1 MKNVLEELW
10 YTDIC
15 SIIKEE
21 GQSQEIKELL
31 GYIAD
36 HRTNLQESFS
46 EKQKEIFGKLDDCY
60 DELSGINDKQIFIS
74 AFCLGARIAI
84 EVLSAE
90 IK

>member
-31 GYIAD
+31 GYI
-36 HRTNLQESFS
+36 
-46 EKQKEIFGKLDDCY
+46 
-60 DELSGINDKQIFIS
+60 
-74 AFCLGARIAI
+74 
-84 EVLSAE
+84 
-90 IK
+90 

>member
-31 GYIAD
+31 GYIQPTIVLICKNLSVKNKKRFLKNLMIAM
-36 HRTNLQESFS
+36 TNFQE
-46 EKQKEIFGKLDDCY
+46 
-60 DELSGINDKQIFIS
+60 
-74 AFCLGARIAI
+74 
-84 EVLSAE
+84 
-90 IK
+90 